1 MSRHSLFS
9 KMDSEELVGNAE
21 GQCGPIG
28 VSGCTTPSH
37 LTVAS
42 SLRERK
48 QQLCKILL
56 VSDSLQIL
64 ADPGVEKR
72 K

>member
-28 VSGCTTPSH
+28 VNLGVCTEGKKTAIVQNS
-37 LTVAS
+37 
-42 SLRERK
+42 
-48 QQLCKILL
+48 
-56 VSDSLQIL
+56 VSQ
-64 ADPGVEKR
+64 
-72 K
+72 